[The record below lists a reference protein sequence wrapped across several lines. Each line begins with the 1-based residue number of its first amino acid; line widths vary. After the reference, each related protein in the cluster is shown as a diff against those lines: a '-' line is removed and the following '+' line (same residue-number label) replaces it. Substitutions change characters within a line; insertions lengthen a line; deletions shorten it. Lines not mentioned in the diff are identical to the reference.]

1 MRSVS
6 GVYRGSAQ
14 RAQQKQVGGEPA
26 QRRAVGYVRVSTDMQ
41 AIDGLSLEA
50 QQSAIEAYCA
60 LHGIQ
65 LVRICK
71 DVMSGGKD
79 QRPGLQEA
87 LDVLERSA
95 DVLVA
100 LKFDRISRSI
110 VHFCELYER
119 YFKSGEKELVAI
131 REAIRLDSALGRAL
145 INILL
150 VFAQMEREATGER
163 TREAIRHIRES
174 GYHFG
179 KVPYGKK
186 AIPAPDN
193 PRMRILVEDDDEKAV
208 IAKLKAWALEG
219 VGITEMANRL
229 NATGTPP
236 PQGQHWTKSL
246 IYNLRLRLSH
256 ISPRPINDRPHTDD
270 EVKARI
276 VELRGRGH
284 TQRQIASILNEQG
297 WIPLK
302 GSQFTERSVR
312 GLLLR
317 CDEKKLLTPRRFLQ
331 NVIERLAAQHD
342 EQARGEPF
350 ERPSLPALARLLCEA
365 GYTTPRGHAHWWP
378 AQVQQVLAGRFDAY
392 YAQRSGA
399 SQPTRYD
406 GEADENQCAG
416 L

>member
-6 GVYRGSAQ
+6 SVHKGFASKTPSGHYSA
-14 RAQQKQVGGEPA
+14 GES

-50 QQSAIEAYCA
+50 QQSAIEAYCS
-60 LHGIQ
+60 LHGLK

-79 QRPGLQEA
+79 QRPGLQDA
-87 LDVLERSA
+87 LDVLQRSG
-95 DVLVA
+95 DVLVV
-100 LKFDRISRSI
+100 LKFDRLSRSI

-163 TREAIRHIRES
+163 TREAIRHIRDS

-186 AIPAPDN
+186 AIPAPDH
-193 PRMRILVEDDDEKAV
+193 PRMKILVEDAEEQAV
-208 IAKLKAWALEG
+208 IAKLKTWALEG

-229 NATGTPP
+229 NAAGTPP
-236 PQGQHWTKSL
+236 PQGQRWTKSL

-256 ISPRPINDRPHTDD
+256 ISPRPINERPHTDE

-284 TQRQIASILNEQG
+284 SHRQIASILNEQG

-302 GSQFTERSVR
+302 GRQFTERNVR

-317 CDEKKLLTPRRFLQ
+317 CDEKKLLTPRRFLL
-331 NVIERLAAQHD
+331 NVIERLEMQH
-342 EQARGEPF
+342 ESETPSKPF
-350 ERPSLPALARLLCEA
+350 ERPSLPALARLLSEA
-365 GYTTPRGHAHWWP
+365 GYTTPRGHVHWWP
-378 AQVQQVLAGRFDAY
+378 AQVQQLMEGRFEQYYSAHPRSPSLAG
-392 YAQRSGA
+392 
-399 SQPTRYD
+399 
-406 GEADENQCAG
+406 
-416 L
+416 